1 MMDRIDCMQAFVGV
15 AVHGSFTEAARQ
27 LRLSPSAVTRA
38 VAALEGS
45 LGQTLLSRTTR
56 SVRLTPQGEMYL
68 QSCRSILDDLE
79 TADRRVRGEGAEPR
93 GLLTVAAPVLFGRLH
108 VLPVVTGLL
117 EAHRALSIRLVLSDA
132 LAHLVDDGVDVA
144 VRIGALH
151 DSGLFAARLGA
162 VARIT
167 VASPA
172 YLLARGE
179 PSTPAD
185 LAHHDVIGFENV
197 DRGDEWR
204 FGDAA
209 VRLRPRL
216 MVNSAEAALDAA
228 SAGLGI
234 TRALSYQAEAA
245 VRSGRLRLV
254 LEAFR
259 SAPYPVS
266 AIHVAR
272 RATSPNVAAFIRGAQ
287 SALVA
292 LPACD

>member
-1 MMDRIDCMQAFVGV
+1 MMDRIDSMRAFVGV
-15 AVHGSFTEAARQ
+15 ATHGSFAEAARQ

-38 VAALEGS
+38 VAALEGH

-56 SVRLTPQGEMYL
+56 SVRLTPQGEAYL

-79 TADRRVRGEGAEPR
+79 AADRRVRGEGAEPR

-117 EAHRALSIRLVLSDA
+117 GTHRALSVRLILSDA
-132 LAHLVDDGVDVA
+132 LAHLVDEGVDVA
-144 VRIGALH
+144 VRIGPLH
-151 DSGLFAARLGA
+151 DSGLYATRLGA
-162 VARIT
+162 VARVT

-179 PSTPAD
+179 PGTPAD

-197 DRGDEWR
+197 DRSDEWR
-204 FGDAA
+204 FGEAA

-216 MVNSAEAALDAA
+216 LVNSAEAALDAA
-228 SAGLGI
+228 AAGVGI

-245 VRSGRLRLV
+245 VRAGRLRLV

-272 RATSPNVAAFIRGAQ
+272 RATSPNVAAFLSSAQ
-287 SALVA
+287 SALAV